1 MAADRDAVIAKIRE
15 HYAALDIPLDE
26 LSDLDVEVGVRQL
39 AAAAK
44 EMGSSSEDINKAMR
58 EAVKAVSDAARERKG
73 RAAAAA
79 AEAEEGEAEDSAA
92 GNGAAEADDAGEDSA
107 ADNAP
112 AEDVA

>member
-1 MAADRDAVIAKIRE
+1 MAANRDAVIVKIRE

-44 EMGSSSEDINKAMR
+44 EMGSSSDDVNKAMR
-58 EAVKAVSDAARERKG
+58 EAVKAVSDAARERKA

-79 AEAEEGEAEDSAA
+79 AEA
-92 GNGAAEADDAGEDSA
+92 GEDGEGVQDGGSNPPTA
-107 ADNAP
+107 KDQAVP
-112 AEDVA
+112 G